1 MWGGHDELNRRSQ
14 LLAEIPLFGNLS
26 PGELLQLATL
36 LEAVCFEEEESIV
49 EEGRLGDCMYVIV
62 EGEPKVFVQGVGL
75 VAQLA
80 PGKYFGELSIVDAPA
95 SYRSAT
101 VMSVG
106 PTKCLRLSQHD
117 VHRLL
122 SSAKCAEV
130 LVVAKGAYD
139 KRSRLRASELVRK
152 ATLKLWQLMV
162 SESTRLSEHT
172 TKTAVGRWQ
181 RLKRATIGGAVTR
194 EGYISM
200 HLRISKVL
208 VFGFSLETATDMATN
223 DWAEDITAYSG
234 DSKIDIWLEE
244 LKKKLREDTR
254 VEVRFNSILIR
265 F

>member
-1 MWGGHDELNRRSQ
+1 M
-14 LLAEIPLFGNLS
+14 
-26 PGELLQLATL
+26 
-36 LEAVCFEEEESIV
+36 
-49 EEGRLGDCMYVIV
+49 
-62 EGEPKVFVQGVGL
+62 
-75 VAQLA
+75 
-80 PGKYFGELSIVDAPA
+80 
-95 SYRSAT
+95 
-101 VMSVG
+101 
-106 PTKCLRLSQHD
+106 
-117 VHRLL
+117 
-122 SSAKCAEV
+122 
-130 LVVAKGAYD
+130 LVVAKGTYD

-254 VEVRFNSILIR
+254 VEVATTGWKGLFDRYDDDGSGQIDASEFAQACRKDMDLTEEALPDSELQR
-265 F
+265 LFAEADKV

>member
-1 MWGGHDELNRRSQ
+1 M
-14 LLAEIPLFGNLS
+14 
-26 PGELLQLATL
+26 
-36 LEAVCFEEEESIV
+36 
-49 EEGRLGDCMYVIV
+49 
-62 EGEPKVFVQGVGL
+62 
-75 VAQLA
+75 
-80 PGKYFGELSIVDAPA
+80 
-95 SYRSAT
+95 
-101 VMSVG
+101 
-106 PTKCLRLSQHD
+106 
-117 VHRLL
+117 
-122 SSAKCAEV
+122 
-130 LVVAKGAYD
+130 
-139 KRSRLRASELVRK
+139 
-152 ATLKLWQLMV
+152 
-162 SESTRLSEHT
+162 
-172 TKTAVGRWQ
+172 GRWQ